1 LDRIGTPST
10 RFASR
15 GVYNV
20 CLGPRAKVE
29 ALRGPRIVVAIF
41 DKNDLVVRELRE
53 EHIQDDGSA
62 VEAATGEP
70 LGLSS
75 CIVDVDL
82 TGQTTVLHSDAK
94 AVLGNRANWVELLD
108 KWSLEYG
115 VPQ

>member
-1 LDRIGTPST
+1 MERIGTPSA

-53 EHIQDDGSA
+53 EHIPDEGSA

-70 LGLSS
+70 LGFSS

-82 TGQTTVLHSDAK
+82 TGQTTVLHADAK
-94 AVLGNRANWVELLD
+94 AVLGNGAKWVQLLD
-108 KWSLEYG
+108 SWSLKYG